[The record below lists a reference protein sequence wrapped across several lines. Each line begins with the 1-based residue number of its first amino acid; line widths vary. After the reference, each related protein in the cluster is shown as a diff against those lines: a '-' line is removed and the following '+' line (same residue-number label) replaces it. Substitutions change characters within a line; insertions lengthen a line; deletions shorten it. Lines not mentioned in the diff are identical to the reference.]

1 MRLPSI
7 PVTSSQK
14 SALRHALTGF
24 VATAIVILAPYLL
37 SLESPNPYV
46 QTVLV
51 ALIGGLVRWAERRV
65 HDGSE
70 SAPPPPHA

>member
-7 PVTSSQK
+7 PVTSNQK

-24 VATAIVILAPYLL
+24 VAGAIVILAPSLL

-46 QTVLV
+46 QTVIA
-51 ALIGGLVRWAERRV
+51 ALIAGLVRWAERRV
-65 HDGSE
+65 SDASSE
-70 SAPPPPHA
+70 TPPQS